1 MSIIEQKGSSLFIQ
15 TIFVIILLSFLFA
28 VIIHVTKD
36 DNKIQQQS
44 ERPINLEP
52 FNPNNTK

>member
-1 MSIIEQKGSSLFIQ
+1 MSITEQKGSSLFIQ
-15 TIFVIILLSFLFA
+15 TIFVIILVSFLFA

-36 DNKIQQQS
+36 DNKIQQN

-52 FNPNNTK
+52 FNPNSTK